1 MSWIAKVLDHLSAQ
15 GHRVTGPRRTILE
28 RIADYQHPFSAEQ
41 LFKDLGGEAGSIG
54 RATIYRTVDLLLDD
68 HWLARVHWSP
78 SREAPGAAEHAYV
91 PIEQGHQHHMVCQGC
106 GAVIAFDGCDI
117 DDILG
122 GLARR
127 LNFRVD
133 GHWLEVHGICQQ
145 CQRRM

>member
-1 MSWIAKVLDHLSAQ
+1 MSWIAKVLDRLSAQ

-106 GAVIAFDGCDI
+106 GAGWR
-117 DDILG
+117 G
-122 GLARR
+122 GLTFAWMATGWRSTGCARSASGR
-127 LNFRVD
+127 ARS
-133 GHWLEVHGICQQ
+133 GLEPDLEQL
-145 CQRRM
+145 RP